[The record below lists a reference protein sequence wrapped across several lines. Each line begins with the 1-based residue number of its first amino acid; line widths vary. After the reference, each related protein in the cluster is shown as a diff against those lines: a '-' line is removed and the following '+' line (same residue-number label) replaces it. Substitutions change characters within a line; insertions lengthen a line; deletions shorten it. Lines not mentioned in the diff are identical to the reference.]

1 VTGGK
6 RREDQGAAGQNQ
18 RGDHYGA
25 AMPNDVA
32 PVGSLDP
39 APPRLRKSAETELHY
54 PATAPSL
61 RITANI
67 ALT

>member
-1 VTGGK
+1 VT
-6 RREDQGAAGQNQ
+6 RRQAYEDQAAAGQHQ
-18 RGDHYGA
+18 HQDHSGA
-25 AMPNDVA
+25 AVRNDVA

-39 APPRLRKSAETELHY
+39 APPCFRESAETELHY

-67 ALT
+67 AA